1 MSPPLTPEERAGLL
15 VHACTD
21 ELIALADRITAGG
34 GCRVTTQPQ
43 VGTVLL
49 QVREPVVG
57 ERFYLTEVLVTEAEV
72 AVLGAEGWAMRLGDD
87 RLATLA
93 AAVCD
98 GAAEAGHH
106 LAEDVERLC
115 AQTAREQADAR
126 AEEQSL
132 IAPTTVRF
140 EELDR

>member
-1 MSPPLTPEERAGLL
+1 MSPPLTAEERASLL
-15 VHACTD
+15 GHARPD

-34 GCRVTTQPQ
+34 GCQVTVQPE

-49 QVREPVVG
+49 QVREPVAG
-57 ERFYLTEVLVTEAEV
+57 ERFHLTEVLVTQAEV
-72 AVLGAEGWAMRLGDD
+72 AVHGAEGWAMRVGDD

-93 AAVCD
+93 AAICD
-98 GAAEAGHH
+98 GAAEAGHQ
-106 LAEDVERLC
+106 LAGEVAQLC
-115 AQTAREQADAR
+115 ATTAQARVAER
-126 AEEQSL
+126 AAERDR